1 MNRYF
6 LPVLP
11 PCWNPLDSSPNS
23 TFSTSIIGSEVVKGE
38 KLDNIKIT
46 NIIKEKIEK
55 VSRAL
60 LGINYTPSI
69 FLYQWVQRRNL
80 TSMEHRSYMSARA
93 TSIFLSLLIIINF
106 SPLSHST
113 YSYNDIAKEKQI
125 QIINIIPHN
134 NSSFTQ
140 GLEEIN
146 GKLYESSGLYGKS
159 YLAEVSQTDG
169 QIIRSEY
176 LPENYFAEG
185 ITEFQ
190 DSLIILTWKS
200 EIALIYNLTD
210 FSIIGNFS
218 YSGEGWGICNNGQ
231 NLIMSNGTS
240 DLTFRNLDS
249 FEIEKTITVTLNG
262 IEVNKINE
270 LECIDDTILANIW
283 LDDKII
289 GINSTSG
296 IVEFF
301 ISTMNISN
309 IHNLEPNQVLNG
321 IAYIQSTDSYWIT
334 GKNWSSMYSVQF
346 TPLNENSIIDN
357 SDKESENINFLDF
370 LSFLFLSS
378 SLILLYFI
386 SKNIPSK
393 SKISDT
399 NSTLIKKHHQH
410 VDFRNDYQEPEDDYD
425 W

>member
-1 MNRYF
+1 
-6 LPVLP
+6 
-11 PCWNPLDSSPNS
+11 
-23 TFSTSIIGSEVVKGE
+23 
-38 KLDNIKIT
+38 
-46 NIIKEKIEK
+46 
-55 VSRAL
+55 
-60 LGINYTPSI
+60 
-69 FLYQWVQRRNL
+69 
-80 TSMEHRSYMSARA
+80 MSARA

-425 W
+425 R